1 MASAEFQNLI
11 TMFKAMADQS
21 MSDLSVADQ
30 RARYDTIGSMFPVPD
45 DVSVTPVT
53 AGGVPCEWVEAPG
66 AEGERVIHYVHGGGY
81 VIGNIAGYREFGGRL
96 SRAARARVLNV
107 EYRLA
112 PEAPHPAAV
121 DDSLA
126 AYRWL
131 LDQGVDPAKLVI
143 AGDSAGGGLTV
154 ATMLAARD
162 AGLPLPACAVCLSP
176 WTDLTQSG
184 RSMVERAELDPL
196 VSAEMLGQMAGHF
209 LSGRDAAQTPL
220 ASPHFADL
228 SGLPPVLIQVGTSEV
243 LYDDS
248 ARLAEQINAAGG
260 NATLEPWEDM
270 IHIFQIFAPM
280 LPEGQQ
286 AIERIGEFVL
296 EQTK

>member
-196 VSAEMLGQMAGHF
+196 VSPEMLGQMAGHF
-209 LSGRDAAQTPL
+209 LGGRDAAQTPL

>member
-162 AGLPLPACAVCLSP
+162 AGLPLPACGVCLSP